1 MKSLI
6 RNIDFKYFP
15 IIIMIIYVPFHLLE
29 EALNNFPE
37 WMSNHYNLPKIL
49 SYPHWLINNGF
60 FFLTLL
66 VGLAIFLRNKVQF
79 AAFGIGILVWGLM
92 NGLEHILFTIIDFKV
107 SPGLFTAILFMMIS
121 LLGFI
126 KLYIDKS
133 IRIKLVLQ
141 SVIIG
146 IGYWVVPI
154 SLILLNGTFL
164 VKLFP

>member
-1 MKSLI
+1 
-6 RNIDFKYFP
+6 
-15 IIIMIIYVPFHLLE
+15 
-29 EALNNFPE
+29 
-37 WMSNHYNLPKIL
+37 
-49 SYPHWLINNGF
+49 
-60 FFLTLL
+60 
-66 VGLAIFLRNKVQF
+66 
-79 AAFGIGILVWGLM
+79 M